1 MAKKEF
7 GFTRQNTGLSRLFPI
22 FFLVLGEAM
31 LTVNQTNVSS
41 VYLPIS
47 NEFNTGVYGLGIL
60 TSALFLSYGLFEVPG
75 GILAIS
81 SGPKRI
87 AVIGFTLNTLAV
99 IGSSF
104 SSQFSILVLLRF
116 VSGIGSAFA
125 FPTILVLIVKQL
137 KEGSEGLGSGW
148 TVGWSSLGAAL
159 GLIVWPILAELLGW
173 RISILF
179 AGLLDL
185 IPLLAILALVKDTKI
200 AMQPQIL
207 TRIKKVVTDK
217 RLALVGLALF
227 GAGYGFSIVS
237 NFVVYYLEQLLG
249 TSPDLAGLIAAL
261 SSIVPVF
268 AGPLIGRSHDRVKR
282 VRLYFL
288 LAAVVMALGVGIIAI
303 MNLYVVIASGIA
315 LGFALGIYFTL
326 GFALAKSYSQNEYE
340 SLGVAWVDS
349 FSLIGGIVSPILF
362 SLVVLDYGYPLA
374 WIFGGIG
381 SFLPVLP
388 LLIFLKE

>member
-1 MAKKEF
+1 
-7 GFTRQNTGLSRLFPI
+7 
-22 FFLVLGEAM
+22 M
-31 LTVNQTNVSS
+31 LTVNQTNISS

-47 NEFNTGVYGLGIL
+47 NEFSTGVYGLGIL

-104 SSQFSILVLLRF
+104 STQFSILVFLRF

-159 GLIVWPILAELLGW
+159 GLIAWPILAELLGW

-200 AMQPQIL
+200 TMQTQIF

-288 LAAVVMALGVGIIAI
+288 LAAVIMALGVGIIAI
-303 MNLYVVIASGIA
+303 TNLYVVIASGIA

-326 GFALAKSYSQNEYE
+326 GFALAKSYSQSEYE

-362 SLVVLDYGYPLA
+362 SLVALYYGYPLA
-374 WIFGGIG
+374 WIVGGIG
-381 SFLPVLP
+381 SFLPVIP
-388 LLIFLKE
+388 LLVFLKE